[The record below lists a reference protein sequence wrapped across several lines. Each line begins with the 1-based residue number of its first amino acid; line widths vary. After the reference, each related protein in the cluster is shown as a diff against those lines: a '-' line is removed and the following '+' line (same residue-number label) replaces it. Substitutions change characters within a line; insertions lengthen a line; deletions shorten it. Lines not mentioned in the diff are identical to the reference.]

1 MRLRA
6 GPDPREH
13 TCVRPDRLRAQQLRE
28 PAATPIQ
35 STRNGTAEGRVEVF
49 PEHVAALDG
58 IADFDFA
65 WLLLWLDLAEPPP
78 ADGHVV
84 PFMLAGS
91 DRRFGVFATRHPA
104 RPNPIGLSVVRV
116 VEVDGSGITF
126 RGVDACH
133 GTPVLDIKPWEQ
145 HLDVPGYADGWAAVS
160 AIRGGWY
167 AATGVAGSGQL
178 LPGCGRGRWPVSAG
192 TARTRPS
199 RGCVT
204 DAARWPEPRP
214 AADRGSPRPS

>member
-1 MRLRA
+1 MTDGPPDLCGSEQARIRA
-6 GPDPREH
+6 STPAFAPIGY
-13 TCVRPDRLRAQQLRE
+13 VRSDYRQ

-35 STRNGTAEGRVEVF
+35 STRNSTAEGRVEVF

-58 IADFDFA
+58 IADFDYV
-65 WLLLWLDLAEPPP
+65 WLLLWLDRAAPPP
-78 ADGHVV
+78 ADGQVV

-116 VEVDGSGITF
+116 VEVEGSGITF

-167 AATGVAGSGQL
+167 SAAGVAGSGQL
-178 LPGCGRGRWPVSAG
+178 LPGSPASQALPGGSA
-192 TARTRPS
+192 P
-199 RGCVT
+199 
-204 DAARWPEPRP
+204 
-214 AADRGSPRPS
+214 